1 MCACLSASGSQGFLL
16 GGSWVVM
23 SELISRTIVITR
35 IKGLTTLPV
44 TTHEPPSTEKRPPAH
59 PPALFATAPFAVP
72 FPVQTPSRC
81 YDRKCKKSVGFGVF
95 WGVGRS

>member
-44 TTHEPPSTEKRPPAH
+44 TTHEPPKYRKASSS
-59 PPALFATAPFAVP
+59 APSSAVRNSA
-72 FPVQTPSRC
+72 FRC
-81 YDRKCKKSVGFGVF
+81 SISCADSKQML
-95 WGVGRS
+95 